1 MNPAE
6 TGAPMRRPTAKID
19 AAAAQAARV
28 MVDVFR
34 LSTDADGASAI
45 LSGVLDGLASLVH
58 HDAAGVYVVDA
69 RGSRLRHT
77 MVRGCDLPIPKL
89 EAPFAGKGIVG
100 DVLASGQP
108 AAVSSD
114 TSDEASVGR
123 PCARSRLV
131 VPIVGSSGK
140 TLGVLDVWSD
150 QPGGYDKD
158 ATDLITLYGS
168 AVASA
173 IENARLHAESARLHA
188 EVVDKQRL
196 DSDLALA
203 RQVMEELLPHTTPSI
218 SGLDIAGAHET
229 SLAVGGDYY
238 EFIPLVDDRWAVV
251 IADVVGKG
259 VAAAILVS
267 AIRASM
273 SSLVGH
279 ELAVRAI
286 MRRANRFFHESV
298 EGGKY
303 VTLFYAVIDPPRR
316 RMLYVNAGHVPPVLL
331 RGNGEVELLEEGG
344 VPLGL
349 FESPR
354 YFEGHI
360 ALREGDVLTLY
371 TDGVVETANRDDDF
385 YGMDRLIALV
395 KDRAMSSATE
405 ICSSIMQE
413 VRRHGG
419 GARSDDR
426 TLVVMKAAPFASAPE
441 ANG

>member
-1 MNPAE
+1 MKPVE
-6 TGAPMRRPTAKID
+6 SLAPMRQPTAKID
-19 AAAAQAARV
+19 AAAVQAARV
-28 MVDVFR
+28 MVDAFR
-34 LSTDADGASAI
+34 LSTDAEGAPGI

-58 HDAAGVYVVDA
+58 HDAAGVYVVDRA
-69 RGSRLRHT
+69 GKRLRHT
-77 MVRGCDLPIPKL
+77 MVRGCDLPVPQL
-89 EAPFAGKGIVG
+89 EAPFARKGIVG
-100 DVLASGQP
+100 DVLANGKP

-114 TSDEASVGR
+114 TSDEASAGR
-123 PCARSRLV
+123 PCAKSRLV
-131 VPIVGSSGK
+131 VPIVGSGSK

-150 QPGGYDKD
+150 QPGGYDDD
-158 ATDLITLYGS
+158 ATTLIALYGS
-168 AVASA
+168 AVAGA
-173 IENARLHAESARLHA
+173 IESARLHA
-188 EVVDKQRL
+188 EVVDKRRL

-203 RQVMEELLPHTTPSI
+203 RQVMAELLPHTTPSI
-218 SGLDIAGAHET
+218 PGLDIAGAYET

-331 RGNGEVELLEEGG
+331 RSSGAVELLEEGG

-354 YFEGHI
+354 YFEGHT
-360 ALREGDVLTLY
+360 ALTEGDILTLY

-385 YGMDRLIALV
+385 YGVDRLVAVV
-395 KDRAMSSATE
+395 KGRETSSATE
-405 ICSSIMQE
+405 ICSGIMQD

-419 GARSDDR
+419 GARTDDR
-426 TLVVMKAAPFASAPE
+426 TLVVMKATPL
-441 ANG
+441 

>member
-6 TGAPMRRPTAKID
+6 TGVPMRPPTAKID
-19 AAAAQAARV
+19 AASVRAARV
-28 MVDVFR
+28 MVDAFR
-34 LSTDADGASAI
+34 LSSDADGAAGI

-58 HDAAGVYVVDA
+58 HDAAGIYVVD
-69 RGSRLRHT
+69 RGGKRLSHT
-77 MVRGCDLPIPKL
+77 MVRGCELPVPNL

-100 DVLASGQP
+100 DVLATGQP
-108 AAVSSD
+108 AAVTSD

-123 PCARSRLV
+123 RCAKSRLV
-131 VPIVGSSGK
+131 VPIVGSSSK

-150 QPGGYDKD
+150 QPGGYDTD
-158 ATDLITLYGS
+158 ATDLIALYGS
-168 AVASA
+168 AVAGA
-173 IENARLHAESARLHA
+173 IESARLHA
-188 EVVDKQRL
+188 EVVDKRRL

-218 SGLDIAGAHET
+218 PGLDIAGAHET

-238 EFIPLVDDRWAVV
+238 EFIPLVDERWAVV

-303 VTLFYAVIDPPRR
+303 VTMFYAVIDPPRR

-331 RGNGEVELLEEGG
+331 RANGEIDLLEEGG

-349 FESPR
+349 FEAPR

-360 ALREGDVLTLY
+360 ALTEGDVLTLY
-371 TDGVVETANRDDDF
+371 TDGVVETANREDDF
-385 YGMDRLIALV
+385 YGMDRLT
-395 KDRAMSSATE
+395 KDRRTSSATE
-405 ICSSIMQE
+405 ICSGIMQD

-419 GARSDDR
+419 GARTDDR
-426 TLVVMKAAPFASAPE
+426 TLVVMKATPF
-441 ANG
+441 

>member
-1 MNPAE
+1 MKPAE
-6 TGAPMRRPTAKID
+6 TQARLRQPTAKID
-19 AAAAQAARV
+19 AAAVQAARV
-28 MVDVFR
+28 MVDAFR
-34 LSTDADGASAI
+34 LSSDADGAPGI

-58 HDAAGVYVVDA
+58 HDAAGIYIID
-69 RGSRLRHT
+69 RGGKRLRHT

-108 AAVSSD
+108 AAASSD

-123 PCARSRLV
+123 PCAKSRLV
-131 VPIVGSSGK
+131 VPIIGSSGK

-158 ATDLITLYGS
+158 ASDLIELYGS
-168 AVASA
+168 AVAGA
-173 IENARLHAESARLHA
+173 IENARLQA
-188 EVVDKQRL
+188 EVVDKRRL

-218 SGLDIAGAHET
+218 PGLDIAGAHET

-238 EFIPLVDDRWAVV
+238 EFIPLVDERWAIV

-331 RGNGEVELLEEGG
+331 RDTGQVELLEEGG

-354 YFEGHI
+354 YFEGHM
-360 ALREGDVLTLY
+360 ALTEGDILTLY

-385 YGMDRLIALV
+385 YGMDRLIGV
-395 KDRAMSSATE
+395 IKDRAKSSATE
-405 ICSSIMQE
+405 ICSGIMQD

-419 GARSDDR
+419 GARTDDR
-426 TLVVMKAAPFASAPE
+426 TLVVLKATPF
-441 ANG
+441 

>member
-1 MNPAE
+1 MKTVE
-6 TGAPMRRPTAKID
+6 TRGPIRQPTSKID
-19 AAAAQAARV
+19 AAAVQAARV
-28 MVDVFR
+28 MVDAFR
-34 LSTDADGASAI
+34 LSTDADGAPGI

-58 HDAAGVYVVDA
+58 HDAAGIYVVD
-69 RGSRLRHT
+69 RSGKRLRHT
-77 MVRGCDLPIPKL
+77 MVRGCDLPIPQL

-100 DVLASGQP
+100 DVLANGRP
-108 AAVSSD
+108 AAVTSD

-123 PCARSRLV
+123 PCAKSRLV
-131 VPIVGSSGK
+131 VPIVGSRST

-150 QPGGYDKD
+150 QPGGYDAD
-158 ATDLITLYGS
+158 ATELITLYAS
-168 AVASA
+168 AVAGA
-173 IENARLHAESARLHA
+173 IESARLHA
-188 EVVDKQRL
+188 DVVDKQRI

-218 SGLDIAGAHET
+218 PGLDIAGAHET

-238 EFIPLVDDRWAVV
+238 EFIPLVDERWSVV

-298 EGGKY
+298 EGDKY

-331 RGNGEVELLEEGG
+331 RHNGEVELLEEGG

-360 ALREGDVLTLY
+360 ALTEGDVLTLY

-385 YGMDRLIALV
+385 YGTHRLVALV

-405 ICSSIMQE
+405 ICSGIMQD
-413 VRRHGG
+413 VRRHGD
-419 GARSDDR
+419 GARTDDR
-426 TLVVMKAAPFASAPE
+426 TLVVMKAAPF
-441 ANG
+441 